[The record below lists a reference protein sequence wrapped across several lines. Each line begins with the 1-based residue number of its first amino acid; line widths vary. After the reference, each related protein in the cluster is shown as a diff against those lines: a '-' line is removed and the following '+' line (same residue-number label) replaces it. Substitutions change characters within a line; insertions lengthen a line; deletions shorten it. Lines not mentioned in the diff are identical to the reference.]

1 MSFKLT
7 LDVEI
12 GADTEG
18 DFYNEIVAQ
27 NAGEA
32 IQELA
37 NGNAIEFAN
46 VTAEQKKNF
55 VLKKLS
61 EQFAN
66 IYNNSKLEREVQVF
80 RAQKIAE
87 RSVTK

>member
-1 MSFKLT
+1 MAFQLT
-7 LDVEI
+7 LSVEI
-12 GADTEG
+12 GSDTEN

-32 IQELA
+32 IQELS

-46 VTAEQKKNF
+46 VTADQKKDF

-66 IYNNSKLEREVQVF
+66 IYNNSKLEREVQIF

-87 RSVTK
+87 RGVTK